1 MFEELG
7 YFKEYFIGNK
17 SIGTLPC
24 EKEREVM
31 GYTGRVS
38 EMLKNEI
45 VLSNGKKI
53 KAGTTVI
60 SVIYPLCGKIIK
72 PKN

>member
-7 YFKEYFIGNK
+7 YFKEYFIGSK

-24 EKEREVM
+24 EKEQEVM

-38 EMLKNEI
+38 EVLKNEI

-53 KAGTTVI
+53 KAGTRVV
-60 SVIYPLCGKIIK
+60 SVIYPLCGKMIK
-72 PKN
+72 SQ